1 MAKRNYNPILS
12 DYLRIIFICDC
23 CKKKIILKGIEPP
36 LCETQISFTYQCKC
50 KNKCIYE
57 IRICDLLDKAY
68 VEIVNLPDSN
78 IVSVDSIL
86 YEHYHLQ
93 DFTFV
98 NAMDNRTA
106 LLHAVEEVS
115 KKVDEES
122 KTILYGSLLCRAISL
137 LDSYMRL
144 TLTNKILLNKKYQN
158 LFIRLMGK
166 ENTIDDWKYKD
177 IKASLKNFSFQS
189 MDSLVKI
196 LDKVFNLDIV
206 FSQEIANAV
215 FCRNR
220 IVHHQGVGP
229 DGEVYSISKEKLL
242 MVVDEIWDL
251 IKEVDM
257 KLANYNAGL
266 IVDRNT
272 Q

>member
-1 MAKRNYNPILS
+1 
-12 DYLRIIFICDC
+12 
-23 CKKKIILKGIEPP
+23 
-36 LCETQISFTYQCKC
+36 
-50 KNKCIYE
+50 
-57 IRICDLLDKAY
+57 
-68 VEIVNLPDSN
+68 
-78 IVSVDSIL
+78 
-86 YEHYHLQ
+86 
-93 DFTFV
+93 
-98 NAMDNRTA
+98 
-106 LLHAVEEVS
+106 
-115 KKVDEES
+115 
-122 KTILYGSLLCRAISL
+122 
-137 LDSYMRL
+137 
-144 TLTNKILLNKKYQN
+144 
-158 LFIRLMGK
+158 
-166 ENTIDDWKYKD
+166 
-177 IKASLKNFSFQS
+177 